1 MSEPREHRRGFWTRF
16 RRILGAAEPIPV
28 TGLHECPECRS
39 DMVCPVHWHSIDSER
54 WAMDLRCG
62 ECGAERKVVAS
73 NAQAADFDSA
83 LNERQRRLE
92 RSLERVEAR
101 RMAEDIDAFVEA
113 LERDLIDAADF
124 AR

>member
-1 MSEPREHRRGFWTRF
+1 MDRSKRSRWAIFHRMV
-16 RRILGAAEPIPV
+16 GAARLAPV
-28 TGLHECPECRS
+28 TGLHECPDCRS
-39 DMVCPVHWHSIDSER
+39 DMVCPVHWHSVDSER

-92 RSLERVEAR
+92 RALERVEAS
-101 RMAEDIDAFVEA
+101 RMAAEIDAFVEA
-113 LERDLIDAADF
+113 LHRDLIDAADF

>member
-1 MSEPREHRRGFWTRF
+1 MDRSKRSRWPRF
-16 RRILGAAEPIPV
+16 RRMMSAARPAPV
-28 TGLHECPECRS
+28 TGLHECPDCRR
-39 DMVCPVHWHSIDSER
+39 DMVYPVHWHSVDSER

-73 NAQAADFDSA
+73 NAQAAEFDSA

-92 RSLERVEAR
+92 RSLERVEAS
-101 RMAEDIDAFVEA
+101 RMAAEIDAFVEA

>member
-1 MSEPREHRRGFWTRF
+1 MDRSKRSRWAIF
-16 RRILGAAEPIPV
+16 RRILGTARPAPV

-39 DMVCPVHWHSIDSER
+39 DMVCPVRWHSIDSER

-101 RMAEDIDAFVEA
+101 RMAEDVDAFVEA
-113 LERDLIDAADF
+113 LQRDLIDAADF

>member
-1 MSEPREHRRGFWTRF
+1 MDRSKGSRWANF
-16 RRILGAAEPIPV
+16 RRILGAARPAPV
-28 TGLHECPECRS
+28 TGLHECPECHS
-39 DMVCPVHWHSIDSER
+39 DMVCPVRWHSVDSER

-83 LNERQRRLE
+83 LNERQRKLEQSLARL
-92 RSLERVEAR
+92 EAR
-101 RMAEDIDAFVEA
+101 RMEDDIDAFVEA

>member
-1 MSEPREHRRGFWTRF
+1 
-16 RRILGAAEPIPV
+16 
-28 TGLHECPECRS
+28 
-39 DMVCPVHWHSIDSER
+39 MVYPVHWHSVDSAR

-83 LNERQRRLE
+83 LNERHRRLE
-92 RSLERVEAR
+92 RALERVEAR
-101 RMAEDIDAFVEA
+101 RMAEDVDAFVEA
-113 LERDLIDAADF
+113 LQRDLIDAADF

>member
-1 MSEPREHRRGFWTRF
+1 MDRSKRSRWASF
-16 RRILGAAEPIPV
+16 RRIIGAARPAPV

-39 DMVCPVHWHSIDSER
+39 DMVYPVHWHSIDAER

-83 LNERQRRLE
+83 LNERQHRLE
-92 RSLERVEAR
+92 RALERVEAR
-101 RMAEDIDAFVEA
+101 RMAEDVDAFVEA
-113 LERDLIDAADF
+113 LQRDLIDAADF

>member
-1 MSEPREHRRGFWTRF
+1 MDRSKRSRWAIF
-16 RRILGAAEPIPV
+16 RRMVGAARPAPV
-28 TGLHECPECRS
+28 TGLHECPDCRS
-39 DMVCPVHWHSIDSER
+39 DMVCPVHWHSVDSER
-54 WAMDLRCG
+54 WSMNLRCG

-83 LNERQRRLE
+83 LNERLRKLE
-92 RSLERVEAR
+92 RALERIETS
-101 RMAEDIDAFVEA
+101 RMAAEIDAFVVA

>member
-1 MSEPREHRRGFWTRF
+1 MSPPPRSRWARLRRL
-16 RRILGAAEPIPV
+16 LGGARPAPV

-39 DMVCPVHWHSIDSER
+39 DMVCPVQWHSVDSER

-62 ECGAERKVVAS
+62 ECGSERKVVAS
-73 NAQAADFDSA
+73 NAQAADFDGA
-83 LNERQRRLE
+83 LNERQRKLERALQRLE
-92 RSLERVEAR
+92 AT
-101 RMAEDIDAFVEA
+101 RMANEIDAFVEA